1 MLLLRMPQW
10 NWGVEAAA
18 SGAIRAVRYAAE
30 PRNESWREGGT
41 VIDSLSVG
49 RIATLAC
56 VLEVTAPKPGN
67 VHRGADFED
76 VTFSD
81 FLISAVAIGGVFDRA
96 DLSIGQSVLQAVKQT
111 EAFVGTNTN
120 LGIVLLLAPL
130 VAAVR
135 ESVERGQKQ
144 LTSDLVA
151 ECLRSVTAG
160 EGRLIFDAIS
170 VAKPA
175 GLREVAM
182 YDVNQSQ
189 GEVDLLAAMKLA
201 ADRDSIAKQY
211 TNGMADVFGLG
222 QRLLTQGRGLF
233 EDLNSAIVFVH
244 VAWMAQQPDSLIAR
258 KLGLPVAQQATQ
270 MAQKAVDVVLE
281 SDAFKASQEGQSV
294 GLDEATSNQFWQL
307 VAELDF
313 WLRSDGHLRNPGT
326 TADLVAATLFVGLY
340 NGTLTVPLN
349 DSLG

>member
-1 MLLLRMPQW
+1 MPQW
-10 NWGVEAAA
+10 KWGVEAAEGRA
-18 SGAIRAVRYAAE
+18 FGAVRYAAE
-30 PRNESWREGGT
+30 PRNESGREG
-41 VIDSLSVG
+41 VAMIDSLSVG

-81 FLISAVAIGGVFDRA
+81 FLISAVAIGEVFDRV

-120 LGIVLLLAPL
+120 LGIVWLLAPL
-130 VAAVR
+130 AAAAR
-135 ESVERGQKQ
+135 KATERGGKQ
-144 LTSDLVA
+144 LTSELVT
-151 ECLRSVTAG
+151 ECLSAVTTG
-160 EGRLIFDAIS
+160 DGRLVFDAIA

-175 GLREVAM
+175 GLGKVPM
-182 YDVNQSQ
+182 CDVNQSQ
-189 GEVDLLAAMKLA
+189 GEVDLLAAMELA

-222 QRLLTQGRGLF
+222 QRLLAQGRGLF
-233 EDLNSAIVFVH
+233 EDLNSAIVFMH
-244 VAWMAQQPDSLIAR
+244 VAWMAQQPDSLILR

-270 MAQKAVDVVLE
+270 MAQKAVDVVFE
-281 SDAFKASQEGQSV
+281 SDAFKSGQEGQSV
-294 GLDEATSNQFWQL
+294 GLDETTSNHFWQL

-326 TADLVAATLFVGLY
+326 TADLVAATLFVALY

>member
-1 MLLLRMPQW
+1 MPQW
-10 NWGVEAAA
+10 KWGVKAAEGRA
-18 SGAIRAVRYAAE
+18 CGAVRYVAE
-30 PRNESWREGGT
+30 PRNESCREG
-41 VIDSLSVG
+41 VAMIDSLSVG
-49 RIATLAC
+49 RVATMAC

-81 FLISAVAIGGVFDRA
+81 FLISAVAIGEVFDRV

-135 ESVERGQKQ
+135 KAAERGKKQ
-144 LTSDLVA
+144 LTSELVA
-151 ECLRSVTAG
+151 ECLSAVTASD
-160 EGRLIFDAIS
+160 GRLVFDAIAL
-170 VAKPA
+170 AKPA

-189 GEVDLLAAMKLA
+189 GEVNLLAAMEFA
-201 ADRDSIAKQY
+201 ADRDSIAKQF
-211 TNGMADVFGLG
+211 TNGLADVFGLG
-222 QRLLTQGRGLF
+222 QRLLSQGRGLF

-258 KLGLPVAQQATQ
+258 KLGLPVAQQAMQ
-270 MAQKAVDVVLE
+270 MAQKAVDVVFE
-281 SDAFKASQEGQSV
+281 SDAFKANQQGQSV
-294 GLDEATSNQFWQL
+294 GVDETTLEQFWKL

-326 TADLVAATLFVGLY
+326 TADLVAATLFVALY